1 MQDDTRQDPRCPRV
15 SFSEEEVRSFYR
27 PWSKALVVKVMEKSF
42 AFATVKRRLDSIW
55 GRNGNIQAADISN
68 SFFLVRFADEED
80 YQRAAFGG
88 PWKIFDYY
96 FSVAR
101 WSPNFNEEEP
111 IKTILMWVRLSKL
124 PIHFFNELA
133 VSRIGNAIGRTVRL
147 DLATSEGARA
157 RYARVCVEVDLT
169 KPLLGKYM
177 IEDRTFHVEYESL
190 ERICFN
196 CGIYGH
202 QIDDCSSRPSPES
215 APTHDE
221 PNAIPQVV
229 SAAEGT
235 TGEWMTVQRR
245 SKGHQTKSAPQP
257 SRGKGSGSRFDALAS
272 VDPASV
278 SKGTAPKVAGSPTH
292 ITQDFADIAR
302 QLDAVLKAASAP
314 SATATNVAGRKSN
327 KKASQ
332 KPLSDITNVEE
343 GVVSPQPTKVTD
355 GKIPEAFDAPT
366 LGTISM
372 VYHNPIFSG
381 APTGKPKA
389 KSTQSN
395 LKRVKEL
402 ARVKPSPKLKE
413 VKEGRQVRSFVTST
427 PKAKGNTSDSN
438 GRAGKPPDRH

>member
-1 MQDDTRQDPRCPRV
+1 
-15 SFSEEEVRSFYR
+15 
-27 PWSKALVVKVMEKSF
+27 MEKSF

-88 PWKIFDYY
+88 PW
-96 FSVAR
+96 
-101 WSPNFNEEEP
+101 
-111 IKTILMWVRLSKL
+111 
-124 PIHFFNELA
+124 ELA